1 MTRGSKVNVTV
12 AFAGQRHRPAKAFDS
27 QRFAAMLGA
36 QFTVFGRDAAMGLR
50 SIVAVAIAVG
60 VAAGAASAQVPA
72 DVAAKLR
79 AIGPKIEVKET
90 GAIFAAML
98 PKDFA
103 NGVKIERDLAYG
115 AHEKQKVDVYT
126 PAAGGGGKKPVMIFV
141 HGGAFVGGDKG
152 GAGSPFYDNVLIWAV
167 KNGMV
172 GVNLNYRLAPAAPYP
187 AGIEDLGSAIK
198 WVEANAARYGGDP
211 KKIFIWGHSAGAS
224 HVGDYVGHP
233 ELWGRANSGLAGAAM
248 TSAVYDLSGTES
260 SPYYG
265 NDKSK
270 YAERQSM
277 PGLLKTKVPLFVS
290 YAELDP
296 EMFHVQAKNLNDALC
311 KQGKC
316 PRFMLVK
323 DQSHIGETY
332 AIGTSDRQLSDQ
344 VLQFVRTGK

>member
-1 MTRGSKVNVTV
+1 
-12 AFAGQRHRPAKAFDS
+12 
-27 QRFAAMLGA
+27 
-36 QFTVFGRDAAMGLR
+36 MGLR
-50 SIVAVAIAVG
+50 AMGVGLILAGLAVG
-60 VAAGAASAQVPA
+60 GAMAQVPP

-79 AIGPKIEVKET
+79 AIGPRIEVKET
-90 GAIFAAML
+90 GALFAAML

-103 NGVKIERDLAYG
+103 SGVKIERDLAYG
-115 AHEKQKVDVYT
+115 PHEKQKLDVYT
-126 PAAGGGGKKPVMIFV
+126 PAAGGGGAKPVMIFV

-152 GAGSPFYDNVLIWAV
+152 GAASPFYDNVLIWSA

-198 WVEANAARYGGDP
+198 WVEANAAKYGGDP

-233 ELWGRANSGLAGAAM
+233 ELWGRSSSGLAGAIM
-248 TSAVYDLSGTES
+248 TSAVYDLSASDT

-265 NDKSK
+265 ADKSK
-270 YAERQSM
+270 FAERQSFQ
-277 PGLLKTKVPLFVS
+277 GLLKTRVPLFVS

-296 EMFHVQAKNLNDALC
+296 EMFHVQARKLNDALC
-311 KQGKC
+311 AEKRC
-316 PRFMLVK
+316 PRFLLVK

>member
-1 MTRGSKVNVTV
+1 M
-12 AFAGQRHRPAKAFDS
+12 
-27 QRFAAMLGA
+27 RFG
-36 QFTVFGRDAAMGLR
+36 VFGLVAMTAAL
-50 SIVAVAIAVG
+50 V
-60 VAAGAASAQVPA
+60 AGAAAAQVPA

-115 AHEKQKVDVYT
+115 TDPKQNLDVYT
-126 PAAGGGGKKPVMIFV
+126 PAAGGGGAKPIMIFV

-152 GAGSPFYDNVLIWAV
+152 GAASPFYDNVLIWSV

-172 GVNLNYRLAPAAPYP
+172 GVNLNYRLAPGAPYP

-198 WVEANAARYGGDP
+198 WVEANAAKYGGDP

-233 ELWGRANSGLAGAAM
+233 DLWGRTSSGLAGAVM
-248 TSAVYDLSGTES
+248 TSAVYDLSSTET

-265 NDKSK
+265 ADKSK
-270 YAERQSM
+270 FAARQSA
-277 PGLLKTKVPLFVS
+277 PGLLKTKVPLFIS

-296 EMFHVQAKNLNDALC
+296 EMFHVQAKAMNEALC
-311 KQGKC
+311 KEKRC
-316 PRFMLVK
+316 PRFLLIK

-332 AIGTSDRQLSDQ
+332 AIGTADRQLSDG
-344 VLQFVRTGK
+344 VLAFVKTGK